1 MSTVLICLDNLF
13 TFMCGCSPLVYV
25 CVSVGMYEFACACAY
40 MCVHVCPGQV
50 VIAGILCNS
59 FLFLIFLDK
68 IFH

>member
-25 CVSVGMYEFACACAY
+25 CVSVGMYEFACARAY
-40 MCVHVCPGQV
+40 TCVHVSRTSGDSWYLVQFFF
-50 VIAGILCNS
+50 IFN
-59 FLFLIFLDK
+59 FLDK